1 METPL
6 VSVII
11 AVYNGD
17 RFLKQAIESVL
28 SQSYSN
34 VEVIVLDDGS
44 TDLTAEI
51 AKSYSQVVYQYQA
64 NAGVASARNAALK
77 IAKGDYISFLDSDD
91 FYHPNKLK
99 KQLGHLAS
107 NKAIDCSLV
116 HLDNFL
122 EEGYELTPEL
132 EDYFFNREK
141 LSLITFLACRT
152 IFDKV
157 GDFNITY
164 KTGSDFEWMTRVKE
178 LGLRIELLPD
188 ILLKRR
194 IHNTNL
200 TVTREKDDKKMRFR
214 ILKESLERKRK
225 IASGNV

>member
-6 VSVII
+6 ISVII

-34 VEVIVLDDGS
+34 VEIIVLDDGS
-44 TDLTAEI
+44 TDLSAQI
-51 AKSYSQVVYQYQA
+51 AKSYSQVVYQYQT

-91 FYHPNKLK
+91 FYHPDKLK
-99 KQLGHLAS
+99 KQLNHLGS
-107 NKAIDCSLV
+107 NSSIDCSMV
-116 HLDNFL
+116 YVDNFL
-122 EEGYELTPEL
+122 EEGHEITPEL
-132 EDYFFNREK
+132 EDYFFNQEK
-141 LSLITFLACRT
+141 LSFITFLTLRS

-164 KTGSDFEWMTRVKE
+164 KRGSDCEWLTRARE
-178 LGLRIELLPD
+178 LELRLEPIPEA
-188 ILLKRR
+188 LLKRR
-194 IHNTNL
+194 IHDTNL
-200 TVTREKDDKKMRFR
+200 TVTGRKDDKQMRFR
-214 ILKESLERKRK
+214 ILKESMKRKREMAIGK
-225 IASGNV
+225 